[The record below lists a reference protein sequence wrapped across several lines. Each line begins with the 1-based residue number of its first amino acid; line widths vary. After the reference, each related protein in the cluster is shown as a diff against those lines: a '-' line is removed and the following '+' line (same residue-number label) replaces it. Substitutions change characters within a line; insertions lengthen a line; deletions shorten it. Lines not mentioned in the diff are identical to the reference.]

1 MAAEAKGYGADT
13 ADMSLNVEKVNI
25 DKYRRLVRTYIDLQ
39 LYKAAQFWADKVLS
53 LTDTE
58 EPEDVYW
65 LAHCMF
71 LMKKYHRAAH
81 LIRSRGL
88 EKKSMP
94 CHGLVAKCLLEAK
107 EPADALLVLEETE
120 FEANETTTNFTF
132 TSFNSNQTSFFNKSS
147 RIDHVEGISKLHSTA
162 LDRTS
167 AFASMEEG
175 AFISSAIDTKAQA
188 RTMKS
193 SILFLKGNV
202 FESMDNRGLA
212 SECFKQALCEDVH
225 NYEAFEALIQHQMLT
240 AWEEHDLL
248 ASLPTS
254 NQCSPAEEQLQRQLY
269 ESKLKKY
276 DSPAAVANISL
287 ADIYPNLATNLD
299 LIVSQAE
306 RHYYN
311 CNYRECFRI
320 TEEVL
325 RKDPYHEGCL
335 PVHIACLVEL
345 KKVNQLFYLAH
356 RLVDLFPE
364 MALAWFAVG
373 CYYYTISK
381 SDPARRYL
389 AKATSLDRLFGPA
402 WIAYG
407 HSFAAENEHDQAMAA
422 YFKASQLMKG
432 CHLPLLYIGL
442 ECGLGNNV
450 KLADKFFLQAQT
462 IAPDDPFVFHEMG
475 VTAFQNLEFE
485 TAERHFTNA
494 LNRIRTIDNNVVA
507 EKWEPLLNN
516 LGHVCR
522 KLGRFPE
529 ALEYHQQALVL
540 SPLNPSTYSAI
551 GYVHALDGNTE
562 QAVDAFHKALG
573 IRRDDT
579 FSTTM
584 LSYVIEQLMEEQ
596 PAFAGAPDET
606 PRLVPLSS
614 TSGAGEPVKT
624 TAAAK
629 TTATAVP
636 ARRERLFFDT
646 FSDSSASMEPNASS
660 SVAEFEVEMQ
670 DASPPEMLVIE
681 NVRSLQR

>member
-1 MAAEAKGYGADT
+1 
-13 ADMSLNVEKVNI
+13 
-25 DKYRRLVRTYIDLQ
+25 
-39 LYKAAQFWADKVLS
+39 
-53 LTDTE
+53 
-58 EPEDVYW
+58 
-65 LAHCMF
+65 
-71 LMKKYHRAAH
+71 
-81 LIRSRGL
+81 
-88 EKKSMP
+88 
-94 CHGLVAKCLLEAK
+94 
-107 EPADALLVLEETE
+107 
-120 FEANETTTNFTF
+120 
-132 TSFNSNQTSFFNKSS
+132 
-147 RIDHVEGISKLHSTA
+147 
-162 LDRTS
+162 
-167 AFASMEEG
+167 
-175 AFISSAIDTKAQA
+175 
-188 RTMKS
+188 MKS